1 MGKKEEMRSGSGME
15 ICEKCG
21 LPKDLCICKE
31 IAKEQQVVRISTARR
46 RFGKIATIVEGLD
59 SADVDLKEL
68 AKELKAK
75 CACGGTVK
83 QGRIELQ
90 GDQTKLV
97 RRVLREMGYTVEGED

>member
-1 MGKKEEMRSGSGME
+1 M
-15 ICEKCG
+15 
-21 LPKDLCICKE
+21 
-31 IAKEQQVVRISTARR
+31 
-46 RFGKIATIVEGLD
+46 
-59 SADVDLKEL
+59 DLKEL

-97 RRVLREMGYTVEGED
+97 RKVLREMGYTVEGED